1 MEYLEST
8 KERSASIT
16 AEYVKAEVL
25 EKVLF
30 SMLEKDLALRV
41 TKAVADY
48 YSLHRNLRLD
58 FINDK
63 PKRAVEHLVSVFK
76 PATLKALIESNRDG

>member
-58 FINDK
+58 FIK